1 MPLDQAGRQ
10 TVQNWLT
17 TKCPNLACPCCGSKT
32 LSVEDVVVAHP
43 LHGTHVV
50 GGRGMPMVAVLCSA
64 CANALLFSAIAIG
77 ILPRTAPPS
86 GAGGLGAGTPA
97 PAPADVGRPAP
108 TTQSHTTPPGPTP
121 VDSSPSARSP
131 GTPNRSVPPRQAPLT
146 QPAPRGH
153 VPADTAPAPSPEP
166 TPAGAAW
173 LSTILAGILFLLG
186 AALALYTLARPFLP
200 AH

>member
-1 MPLDQAGRQ
+1 MAIKF
-10 TVQNWLT
+10 T
-17 TKCPNLACPCCGSKT
+17 CPNCQKQ
-32 LSVEDVVVAHP
+32 LSVKDQLAGKKGNCPFCKKP
-43 LHGTHVV
+43 LTV
-50 GGRGMPMVAVLCSA
+50 PKAA
-64 CANALLFSAIAIG
+64 DAAA
-77 ILPRTAPPS
+77 PTAPP
-86 GAGGLGAGTPA
+86 A
-97 PAPADVGRPAP
+97 
-108 TTQSHTTPPGPTP
+108 
-121 VDSSPSARSP
+121 
-131 GTPNRSVPPRQAPLT
+131 VPPRQVPLT